1 MRGNWKLDKKRI
13 TTLEDFGDI
22 QLRNLG
28 KEVVDEKAIREAV
41 TPFSNLV
48 PGVTQEEID
57 EAIKNLQTRY
67 YIRMDTGTTLR
78 NKDTYM
84 KWYHASLATR
94 EQKYWDRY
102 KRYLAN
108 DVRLPSQVIDKTDH
122 AATEI
127 MDSLAD
133 PQGNDSFSRKGL
145 VIGSVQSG
153 KTSNYIAL
161 MNKAA
166 DSGYKVIIL
175 LTGTIEKLRQQT
187 QMRVDDGFI
196 GSDSKAQVLNKNTV
210 SVGVGLIEQLPVTPL
225 TTTSKD
231 FNIREAIKIDGQKGP
246 VVFVIKKNK
255 AILQRLETWL
265 RLHNKSPFTG
275 KIEAP
280 LLMIDDEADN
290 ASVNTSKEDEDPTII
305 NQTIR
310 NILDLFSKSSYVG
323 FTATPFA
330 NIFINPKIDDED
342 EIDDLFPRD
351 FIYLLEQ
358 PSNYVGP
365 SDMYREDGKYHYMI
379 RNNDDVEGVLPQNH
393 KNGTTPGRLPSTLKK
408 AIIVFFLGNAIRDIR
423 GEDKKHRSM
432 LIHISRFISVQN
444 RVCELVEEFTR
455 DLKLQIQNYIFADGE
470 NQTISNLKQIFEEEF
485 GISENSTLEKLPIPE
500 TWDQVKASLHKSVA
514 PIQTKVINSGNATK
528 GLNYDE
534 YPDGLRLIAV
544 GGLSLAR
551 GLTLEGLMTS
561 YFYRNTKMYDTL
573 MQMGRWFGYRDGY
586 ADLCRLWTS
595 SESAE
600 WYAHIAVAT
609 EELRLEI
616 KRMADQ
622 NMRPIE
628 FGLKVRSA
636 EDYPL
641 IITARNKMRTAE
653 MMRFTR
659 SLNGQVVETPILSSE
674 AEIQKRNNKLI
685 GDWLK
690 TNQKHFIKDLS
701 YIHFQRPTYKNVPK
715 EQIVLLLDGVT
726 LPFINDINSILDNIK
741 NSNSII
747 FDKWDVVV
755 ASNELGAEKIE
766 FGPHSI
772 TPLERSFDFYESSTS
787 AKYIRM
793 SGSKRRLGATNFSQG
808 GLSNEQFGMIAES
821 VRKQRESLGF
831 GKNGKLKS
839 ASEYMYFNTGID
851 RNPLLVIYPIRL
863 KRAEMKQTDGV
874 DIELGQFKVKE
885 VNDYIDSRKDE
896 LVTGISIGIPAIDG
910 VENIKYTYAMNIVQQ
925 RLIHDIDTDS
935 TIIDGDTDND

>member
-1 MRGNWKLDKKRI
+1 MDKKRI

-22 QLRNLG
+22 QIRNLG
-28 KEVVDEKAIREAV
+28 TEVVDEKAIREAV

-48 PGVTQEEID
+48 PGATQEEI
-57 EAIKNLQTRY
+57 EKAIKNLQTRY
-67 YIRMDTGTTLR
+67 FIRMDTGTTLR
-78 NKDTYM
+78 NKDTYK

-102 KRYLAN
+102 KRYLLN

-133 PQGNDSFSRKGL
+133 PSGNNSFSRKGL

-196 GSDSKAQVLNKNTV
+196 GSDSKAQLLNKNTV
-210 SVGVGLIEQLPVTPL
+210 SVGVGLIEQLPVSSL
-225 TTTSKD
+225 TTTAKD
-231 FNIREAIKIDGQKGP
+231 FGMREAIKIDGQKGP

-255 AILQRLETWL
+255 AILQKLEKWL
-265 RLHNKSPFTG
+265 RLHNKNPFTG

-290 ASVNTSKEDEDPTII
+290 ASVNTAKGDEDPTVI
-305 NQTIR
+305 NHTIR
-310 NILDLFSKSSYVG
+310 DILDLFSKSSYVG

-330 NIFINPKIDDED
+330 NIFIDPKIDDEE

-365 SDMYREDGKYHYMI
+365 SDMYREDGRYHYMI
-379 RNNDDVEGVLPQNH
+379 RNNDDVGEVLPQNH
-393 KNGTTPGRLPSTLKK
+393 KNGTNPARLPNSLKE
-408 AIIVFFLGNAIRDIR
+408 AIMVFFLANAIRDIR
-423 GEDKKHRSM
+423 GDTKKHRSM
-432 LIHISRFISVQN
+432 LIHISRFIIVQN
-444 RVCELVEEFTR
+444 NVCDLVDDFIR
-455 DLKLQIQNYIFADGE
+455 DLKIQIQNYIFAEEE
-470 NQTISNLKQIFEEEF
+470 NMAISNLKRIFEKEF
-485 GISENSTLEKLPIPE
+485 GMSKVSTLEKLPISE
-500 TWDQVKASLHKSVA
+500 TWEQVKESLHKSVA
-514 PIQTKVINSGNATK
+514 PIQTKVINSGNAAK

-534 YPDGLRLIAV
+534 YPDGLRIVAV

-561 YFYRNTKMYDTL
+561 YFFRNTKMYDTL

-595 SESAE
+595 TESAE

-609 EELRLEI
+609 EELRMEI

-622 NMRPIE
+622 NKRPIE
-628 FGLKVRSA
+628 FGLKVRSS

-641 IITARNKMRTAE
+641 IITARNKMRNAE
-653 MMRFTR
+653 LMEFRK
-659 SLNGQVVETPILSSE
+659 SLNGQVVETPILSSNPVT
-674 AEIQKRNNKLI
+674 QRTNNALI
-685 GDWLK
+685 GDWLESIK
-690 TNQKHFIKDLS
+690 GQFVEDMSYLHFK
-701 YIHFQRPTYKNVPK
+701 RPTYKNVPK
-715 EQIVLLLDGVT
+715 SQIIYLLEEFD
-726 LPFINDINSILDNIK
+726 LPYINDIESIIENIK
-741 NSNSII
+741 NSESKI
-747 FDKWDVVV
+747 FDEWDVVV
-755 ASNELGAEKIE
+755 ASTESGEEKIK
-766 FGPHSI
+766 FGPLNI
-772 TPLERSFDFYESSTS
+772 FPLERSFNFYESSTQI
-787 AKYIRM
+787 KYIRM

-808 GLSNEQFGMIAES
+808 GLNNEQFELINSS
-821 VRKQRESLGF
+821 VRTQRENLGL
-831 GKNGKLKS
+831 GKDGQLKA
-839 ASEYMYFNTGID
+839 ASEYMYFNTGIQ
-851 RNPLLVIYPIRL
+851 RNPLLVIYPIKL
-863 KRAEMKQTDGV
+863 KYADAEEMVGEEVEFSASKIQDS
-874 DIELGQFKVKE
+874 LNE
-885 VNDYIDSRKDE
+885 VNRYLDSREDE
-896 LVTGISIGIPAIDG
+896 LVTGVSIGIPDIEG
-910 VENIKYTYAMNIVQQ
+910 VENVTYIYAMNIVEQ
-925 RLIHDIDTDS
+925 RKIHGLDIDSSDLE
-935 TIIDGDTDND
+935 GDTDND

>member
-1 MRGNWKLDKKRI
+1 MDKKRI

-28 KEVVDEKAIREAV
+28 QDVVSEQAIREAV
-41 TPFSNLV
+41 TLFSNLV
-48 PGVTQEEID
+48 PGATQDEIA
-57 EAIKNLQTRY
+57 EAVKNLKTRY
-67 YIRMDTGTTLR
+67 FIRMDTGTTLR
-78 NKDTYM
+78 DKDTYV

-94 EQKYWDRY
+94 EQKYWERY

-108 DVRLPSQVIDKTDH
+108 DVRLPGQVIDKTDH

-133 PQGNDSFSRKGL
+133 PLGKANFSRKGL

-196 GSDSKAQVLNKNTV
+196 GSDSKALMLNKSTV
-210 SVGVGLIEQLPVTPL
+210 SVGVGLIEQLPVSSL
-225 TTTSKD
+225 TTTAKD
-231 FNIREAIKIDGQKGP
+231 FGMGEAIKIDGQKGP

-255 AILQRLETWL
+255 AILQKLETWL
-265 RLHNKSPFTG
+265 RLHNKSPFSG

-290 ASVNTSKEDEDPTII
+290 ASVNTAKGDDDPTVI

-310 NILDLFSKSSYVG
+310 NILELFSRSSYVG

-330 NIFINPKIDDED
+330 NIFIKPKMNDED

-365 SDMYREDGKYHYMI
+365 SDMYREDGQYHYMV
-379 RNNDDVEGVLPQNH
+379 RNNDDVAEVLPQNH
-393 KNGTTPGRLPSTLKK
+393 KNGTNPGRLPNSLKE
-408 AIIVFFLGNAIRDIR
+408 AIMVFFLANAIRDIR
-423 GEDKKHRSM
+423 GDINKHRSM
-432 LIHISRFISVQN
+432 LIHISRFIIVQN
-444 RVCELVEEFTR
+444 NVCELVDEYIR
-455 DLKLQIQNYIFADGE
+455 NLKIQIQNYILADE
-470 NQTISNLKQIFEEEF
+470 KNQTISTLKKIFDKEF
-485 GISENSTLEKLPIPE
+485 GISNVTKLEKIPIPE
-500 TWDQVKASLHKSVA
+500 TWEEVKEVLYKSVA
-514 PIQTKVINSGNATK
+514 PIQTKVINSGNAAK

-534 YPDGLRLIAV
+534 YPDGLRIIAV

-586 ADLCRLWTS
+586 ADICRLWTS

-609 EELRLEI
+609 EELRVEI
-616 KRMADQ
+616 KNMADQ
-622 NMRPIE
+622 NKRPIE
-628 FGLKVRSA
+628 FGLKVRSS

-653 MMRFTR
+653 LMEFKR
-659 SLNGQVVETPILSSE
+659 SLNGRVVETPLLASDHRT
-674 AEIQKRNNKLI
+674 QKSNNALI
-685 GDWLK
+685 DDWLRS
-690 TNQKHFIKDLS
+690 IKDKFVEDKS
-701 YIHFQRPTYKNVPK
+701 YIHFKRPTYKNVSKK
-715 EQIVLLLDGVT
+715 EVVYLLEQLD
-726 LPFINDINSILDNIK
+726 LPFINDIDSINKNIK
-741 NSNSII
+741 NSESKI
-747 FDKWDVVV
+747 FNKWDVVV
-755 ASNELGAEKIE
+755 ASAESGGENIQ
-766 FGPHSI
+766 FGPLNI
-772 TPLERSFDFYESSTS
+772 IPLERSFDFYESSTQ
-787 AKYIRM
+787 KRYIRM

-808 GLSNEQFGMIAES
+808 GLSNEQFALVNLS
-821 VRKQRESLGF
+821 VRKQREDLG
-831 GKNGKLKS
+831 KSKDGKLKS
-839 ASEYMYFNTGID
+839 ASEYMYFNTGIE
-851 RNPLLVIYPIRL
+851 RNPLLVIYPIKL
-863 KRAEMKQTDGV
+863 KRPESNGALGV
-874 DIELGQFKVKE
+874 DIEIGISKNHNSVKE
-885 VNDYIDSRKDE
+885 INEYLDSRQEE
-896 LVTGISIGIPAIDG
+896 LVTGVSIGIPDIDG
-910 VENIKYTYAMNIVQQ
+910 VENVTYIYAMNMVEQMKIHNIVNDPSD
-925 RLIHDIDTDS
+925 LE
-935 TIIDGDTDND
+935 GDTDND